1 MSDWSTAAQADAR
14 RQLSALVSAGVTV
27 SESGVAAAGAGQ
39 AFRIFA
45 EVNSAQSMQ
54 TGIAVANLSS
64 NSALV
69 QAELLTL
76 DGQASGFAG
85 SLNIAGNGHRALFL
99 GELPGFQNLP
109 ASFRGI
115 LRISS
120 NTPISVMGMRERYNE
135 RGDFLLSAV
144 PAIADDDASM
154 PSGEL
159 LFPHI
164 VTGGGY
170 TTEFLLLNRSG
181 GTSAGTVS
189 LRSQSGADLALPIL
203 R

>member
-1 MSDWSTAAQADAR
+1 
-14 RQLSALVSAGVTV
+14 
-27 SESGVAAAGAGQ
+27 
-39 AFRIFA
+39 
-45 EVNSAQSMQ
+45 
-54 TGIAVANLSS
+54 
-64 NSALV
+64 
-69 QAELLTL
+69 
-76 DGQASGFAG
+76 
-85 SLNIAGNGHRALFL
+85 
-99 GELPGFQNLP
+99 
-109 ASFRGI
+109 
-115 LRISS
+115 
-120 NTPISVMGMRERYNE
+120 MGMRERYNE
-135 RGDFLLSAV
+135 HGDFLLSAV

-189 LRSQSGADLALPIL
+189 LRSQSGADLALPII